1 MKKLSAEGYNPELTK
16 KMLNEL
22 LKVNLKEDTFKT
34 DQLAKE
40 GLNTDALNEQM
51 KANNEL
57 KNKLANI
64 LNNSN
69 ISDPNISKNSPT
81 NTSSNQANPS
91 DTDASKLEKQ
101 YQDLLKKQEEKFKAA
116 ESAKKFKERNLVS
129 YETRKKDI
137 ESMLA
142 NMNSQADL
150 MNKNL
155 SKVPTQTFVKG
166 EENKQNTESTNGS
179 TTNSNLNP
187 KKFNK
192 NDIIIKSGTILFG
205 VIDTKV
211 NSDEPG
217 PILAKIVH
225 GSLKGT
231 TLIGNIQNNSNK
243 FAEGLSINFKTANI
257 PDKIKSYSI
266 SAMALDPDTA
276 RTAIA
281 SDVDHHYLLRWGSV
295 FAASFLKGYSKSIA
309 DTGNT
314 VQQTINPLTGTTN
327 VTTTTN
333 PLSSKKAQIYQGLSD
348 VASTWSSNVS
358 NFTDRAPTITI
369 DPGTSIGIMLTADF
383 VVPANED
390 LSEEQDQLTTG
401 SNNPKPMLNP
411 ELGSIKNNIPQ
422 TSQVSLNNNTT
433 DNKNSNPTSNNNPN
447 FTEDGANTRR

>member
-1 MKKLSAEGYNPELTK
+1 AKKL
-16 KMLNEL
+16 
-22 LKVNLKEDTFKT
+22 
-34 DQLAKE
+34 
-40 GLNTDALNEQM
+40 
-51 KANNEL
+51 
-57 KNKLANI
+57 
-64 LNNSN
+64 
-69 ISDPNISKNSPT
+69 
-81 NTSSNQANPS
+81 
-91 DTDASKLEKQ
+91 
-101 YQDLLKKQEEKFKAA
+101 
-116 ESAKKFKERNLVS
+116 KERNLVS

-137 ESMLA
+137 EAMIA
-142 NMNSQADL
+142 NMNAQADL

-155 SKVPTQTFVKG
+155 SKVPTQTFIKA

-179 TTNSNLNP
+179 PINSNLNP

-383 VVPANED
+383 VVPANDD
-390 LSEEQDQLTTG
+390 LSEEKDQLATG
-401 SNNPKPMLNP
+401 SNNPKTMVNP
-411 ELGSIKNNIPQ
+411 DLGSVKNNIPQ
-422 TSQVSLNNNTT
+422 TSQVSLNNNNTT
-433 DNKNSNPTSNNNPN
+433 DNKNLNPTSNNNQN
-447 FTEDGANTRR
+447 FIEDGANTRR